1 MSGFTGHQ
9 APGASEGRGASGV
22 VFTWETAQAMLPLV
36 GQIVSDLVRLSARAD
51 ELRPERELLEQHR
64 RSLAWP
70 ARARRYRLEE
80 EAAEVAR
87 DLRAVRDELEALD
100 VQILHAASGLIGF
113 PTIVNERPAY
123 FSWRPGEE
131 RLAYWNFIGDPARRP
146 VPEDWTQ
153 LPRRAAKGRT
163 RSRK

>member
-9 APGASEGRGASGV
+9 APGASEGRGASGA

-36 GQIVSDLVRLSARAD
+36 GQIVSDLVRHSARD
-51 ELRPERELLEQHR
+51 EELRPERELLERQR
-64 RSLAWP
+64 RTLDWP

-80 EAAEVAR
+80 EATEVAR
-87 DLRAVRDELEALD
+87 DLRAVREELEALE
-100 VQILHAASGLIGF
+100 VQILHPASGLIGF

-131 RLAYWNFIGDPARRP
+131 KLAWWNFIGDPARRP
-146 VPEDWTQ
+146 IPEDWTQ
-153 LPRRAAKGRT
+153 LPRRTTKGRT